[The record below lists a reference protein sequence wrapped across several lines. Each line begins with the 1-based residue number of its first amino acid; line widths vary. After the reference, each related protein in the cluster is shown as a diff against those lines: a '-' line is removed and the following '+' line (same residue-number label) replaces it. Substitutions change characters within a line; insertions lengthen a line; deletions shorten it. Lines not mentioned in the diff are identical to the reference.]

1 MADIENSYYDT
12 VNFIKDVEVSSPK
25 KDFESINASKIFD
38 KSPAT
43 KTKSTYIDLMELIDS
58 IESRRRTP
66 RAVTATEGPVQ
77 PSHLITAGVSQIG
90 NSNIIPE
97 IKQQQAPS
105 EIPPQ
110 QQFAQPNAKTEAV
123 HEMKEAAVRIP
134 SKQTIKT
141 NIKRINMKDLV
152 LPSVSMADQ
161 ISELERI
168 IEGLKENVFDEEHLD
183 IVIQEVYGL
192 SQYVEKTDKD
202 LKKKH
207 VELSQL
213 ERSLW
218 QIRDQRL
225 KEATSV
231 LEGAS

>member
-1 MADIENSYYDT
+1 MADLENSYNNL
-12 VNFIKDVEVSSPK
+12 VNMIKDVEASSPK
-25 KDFESINASKIFD
+25 KDSESINASKIFNQSSSN
-38 KSPAT
+38 KA
-43 KTKSTYIDLMELIDS
+43 KSTYIDLMELIDT
-58 IESRRRTP
+58 IESRRKAP
-66 RAVTATEGPVQ
+66 RPSATMQGPVQ
-77 PSHLITAGVSQIG
+77 PSHLITAGVSQVG

-97 IKQQQAPS
+97 TKQPVVQNEAPL
-105 EIPPQ
+105 Q
-110 QQFAQPNAKTEAV
+110 QQFAQPNAKIEAV
-123 HEMKEAAVRIP
+123 QEMKEATARIP
-134 SKQTIKT
+134 SKQMIKAS
-141 NIKRINMKDLV
+141 IKHINMKDLV
-152 LPSVSMADQ
+152 LPSVSMSDQ

-183 IVIQEVYGL
+183 IVIQEIYGL

-225 KEATSV
+225 KEATAI
-231 LEGAS
+231 LGGAS